1 MSSDETLIEGFE
13 LNKSLRHL
21 RSLLTGR
28 QECLAELQKHIE
40 RALLLGKLTGL
51 RKHNTGRNCLSKR
64 AVATLELQASQLKRN
79 IFYLMERERQILARL
94 SAIGDIT
101 EQKTASED
109 LGSSGEEAFQVT
121 EDTQEQDAKVDEV
134 EETA

>member
-1 MSSDETLIEGFE
+1 M
-13 LNKSLRHL
+13 
-21 RSLLTGR
+21 
-28 QECLAELQKHIE
+28 
-40 RALLLGKLTGL
+40 
-51 RKHNTGRNCLSKR
+51 
-64 AVATLELQASQLKRN
+64 ATLELQASQLKRN

-109 LGSSGEEAFQVT
+109 LGSSGEEASQVT